1 MQPALAHLEHA
12 DFIGRAE
19 AVLHP
24 PEYAQGLTA
33 FRPVKGRSRTFMLR
47 HRGRAITLVDDTY
60 NANPDSVRA
69 VIDVLAELP
78 GPRLLVLGDM
88 GEVGDQGPAFHA
100 EVGAYARQR
109 GIEHLLAH
117 GALAIHAAMA
127 FGGSHFDTIEALQAA
142 VRTHLAGCQS
152 VAVKGS
158 RFMRM
163 ERVVDAL
170 YAPVGGEAEGA
181 RAA

>member
-1 MQPALAHLEHA
+1 MLLRRGA
-12 DFIGRAE
+12 
-19 AVLHP
+19 
-24 PEYAQGLTA
+24 
-33 FRPVKGRSRTFMLR
+33 RTV
-47 HRGRAITLVDDTY
+47 TLIDDSY

-69 VIDVLAELP
+69 LIDVLAELS

-88 GEVGDQGPAFHA
+88 GEVGEQGPAFHA

-117 GALAIHAAMA
+117 GPLAIHAAMA

-142 VRTHLAGCQS
+142 VRTHLGACQTL
-152 VAVKGS
+152 AVKGS

-163 ERVVDAL
+163 ERVV
-170 YAPVGGEAEGA
+170 EAITQAAEPAKEGA
-181 RAA
+181 HAA